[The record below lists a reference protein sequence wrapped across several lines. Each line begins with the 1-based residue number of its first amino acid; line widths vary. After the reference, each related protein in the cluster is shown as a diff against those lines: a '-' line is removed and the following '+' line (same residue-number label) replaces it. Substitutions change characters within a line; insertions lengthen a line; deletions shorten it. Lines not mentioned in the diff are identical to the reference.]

1 MPSEIEKTS
10 LKFLERFEREFIS
23 QDFNEN
29 RDIEDTLNI
38 GWKLL
43 SILPESELTRIEP
56 KIIRK
61 YHPTSEKAN
70 PE

>member
-1 MPSEIEKTS
+1 M
-10 LKFLERFEREFIS
+10 ERFEREFIS
-23 QDFNEN
+23 QEFNEN

-56 KIIRK
+56 SIIKK
-61 YHPTSEKAN
+61 YHPKLEKIDAD
-70 PE
+70 